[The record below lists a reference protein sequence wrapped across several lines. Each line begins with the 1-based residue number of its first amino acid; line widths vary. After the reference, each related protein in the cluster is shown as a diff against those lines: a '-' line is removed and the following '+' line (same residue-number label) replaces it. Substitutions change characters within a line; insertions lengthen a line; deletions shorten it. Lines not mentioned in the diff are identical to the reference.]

1 MSGNEPSETTSN
13 GRDEAASNGRD
24 EAASS
29 GRDEAA
35 SKGRDDEAS
44 TDDDA
49 AASSDEAT
57 PPSGAES
64 DESSTEEVDAADS
77 AIDPDVHAD
86 ADPRDSIV
94 PDERVPDDVTASDL
108 TIEPRGLDSRV
119 RIVWVLQGLISAV
132 ILSVIVAAV
141 ASFFVDGAGWIGA
154 ATFAIV
160 GTLVAIHSILR
171 YRIWTYEVRE
181 DALYLERGVLTRV
194 RTVVPYVRIQHV
206 DASRGPVERSI
217 GLASSVVYTA
227 GTRGAD
233 VTIPGLTSERADD
246 LQERLKRLAILA
258 DGDDAV

>member
-1 MSGNEPSETTSN
+1 MSGNEPSETS
-13 GRDEAASNGRD
+13 SSGRD

-29 GRDEAA
+29 GRGE
-35 SKGRDDEAS
+35 SPS
-44 TDDDA
+44 DDDA
-49 AASSDEAT
+49 AASSGEAT

-64 DESSTEEVDAADS
+64 DESAGNEVDAAGSSMS
-77 AIDPDVHAD
+77 ADVHD
-86 ADPRDSIV
+86 EADPRDSIV

-119 RIVWVLQGLISAV
+119 RIVWVLQGLISST
-132 ILSVIVAAV
+132 ILSVIVGAI
-141 ASFFVDGAGWIGA
+141 ASFFVDGAGLIAA
-154 ATFAIV
+154 ATFALV
-160 GTLVAIHSILR
+160 GALVVIHSILR

-206 DASRGPVERSI
+206 DASRGPVERSL

-246 LQERLKRLAILA
+246 LQERLKQLAILA

>member
-1 MSGNEPSETTSN
+1 MSGNEPSETSSS
-13 GRDEAASNGRD
+13 GRNDEASSGRGEETPTGRGEETTSD
-24 EAASS
+24 DDDSAASS
-29 GRDEAA
+29 GE
-35 SKGRDDEAS
+35 S
-44 TDDDA
+44 T
-49 AASSDEAT
+49 
-57 PPSGAES
+57 PQSGAES
-64 DESSTEEVDAADS
+64 DESSASQDDTAGS
-77 AIDPDVHAD
+77 AIDSDVHAD

-132 ILSVIVAAV
+132 ILSVIVAAI

-154 ATFAIV
+154 ATFAVV
-160 GTLVAIHSILR
+160 GTLVVIHSILR

-206 DASRGPVERSI
+206 DASRGPVERSL

-246 LQERLKRLAILA
+246 LQERLKQLAILA

>member
-1 MSGNEPSETTSN
+1 MSGNEPSET
-13 GRDEAASNGRD
+13 
-24 EAASS
+24 ASS
-29 GRDEAA
+29 GRD
-35 SKGRDDEAS
+35 DEAP
-44 TDDDA
+44 TDDDSA
-49 AASSDEAT
+49 DESSQTSEEAVPADDEVVDEPST
-57 PPSGAES
+57 SGAEAS
-64 DESSTEEVDAADS
+64 DFDAS
-77 AIDPDVHAD
+77 GDVHDD
-86 ADPRDSIV
+86 AEPRDSIV
-94 PDERVPDDVTASDL
+94 PDERVANDVTASDL

-119 RIVWVLQGLISAV
+119 RVVWVLQGLLSAA
-132 ILSVIVAAV
+132 ILSAIVGAV
-141 ASFFVDGAGWIGA
+141 ASFFVAGAGWIGA

-160 GTLVAIHSILR
+160 GTLVMIHSILR

-206 DASRGPVERSI
+206 DASRGPVERSV

-246 LQERLKRLAILA
+246 MQERLKQLAILA

>member
-1 MSGNEPSETTSN
+1 MSGNEPSET
-13 GRDEAASNGRD
+13 
-24 EAASS
+24 ASS
-29 GRDEAA
+29 
-35 SKGRDDEAS
+35 GRDDEAS
-44 TDDDA
+44 SDRDEETPTGQDEETPSDDDTA
-49 AASSDEAT
+49 APSGEAT
-57 PPSGAES
+57 PPSGAEG
-64 DESSTEEVDAADS
+64 DESSSSEVDAAGS
-77 AIDPDVHAD
+77 AIDSDVHAE

-154 ATFAIV
+154 ATFAVV

-206 DASRGPVERSI
+206 DASRGPVERSM

-246 LQERLKRLAILA
+246 LQERLKQLAILA

>member
-1 MSGNEPSETTSN
+1 MSGNEPSETASS
-13 GRDEAASNGRD
+13 GRDD
-24 EAASS
+24 EASS
-29 GRDEAA
+29 GRDE
-35 SKGRDDEAS
+35 ETP
-44 TDDDA
+44 TDDDSA
-49 AASSDEAT
+49 TPSGEAT
-57 PPSGAES
+57 PPSDTES
-64 DESSTEEVDAADS
+64 DETSANEADAAGS
-77 AIDPDVHAD
+77 AISADVHAE
-86 ADPRDSIV
+86 AHPRDSIV

-132 ILSVIVAAV
+132 ILAVLVAAI

-160 GTLVAIHSILR
+160 GTLVVIHSVLR

-206 DASRGPVERSI
+206 DASRGPVERSV

-246 LQERLKRLAILA
+246 LQERLKQLAILA